1 MDIKEIK
8 KKAQEQL
15 AELEEDEYVSKY
27 RELLELKNSTVKQLK
42 SVEKAIV
49 KFEADPEAYVDE
61 NEELW

>member
-61 NEELW
+61 NEDLW